1 MGRLREIKENLGFSR
16 VVSGLTGQLSL
27 VKWAVLDVQVAAG
40 IREFGSVP

>member
-27 VKWAVLDVQVAAG
+27 VKWAVLDVQVVVG
-40 IREFGSVP
+40 IGEFGSVP